1 MVRQGAVIT
10 VLYQGRP
17 HRLVLRDPLAG
28 VRMDE
33 APAGA
38 LEAPMPGRVAAV
50 LVAAGQAVKKGAP
63 LMLLEAMKMEHSIN
77 APLAGTIEA
86 VHYAA
91 GDQVEAGATLLS
103 IAAREP

>member
-1 MVRQGAVIT
+1 
-10 VLYQGRP
+10 
-17 HRLVLRDPLAG
+17 
-28 VRMDE
+28 MDE
-33 APAGA
+33 GPAGA

-63 LMLLEAMKMEHSIN
+63 LMLLEAMKMEHSIT

-103 IAAREP
+103 IAARDP